1 MLNEI
6 LFALVF
12 FLSYVVQAISGFAGN
27 IFAMP
32 PGIHLLGLHNAIAA
46 MNVLCIIAAGLVVVS
61 NIRHVNWRE
70 LAKMVLG
77 MLPFLVLGIWL
88 DSVLSLDIIL
98 KVYAIAVL
106 FVGFRNLLVKKRRN
120 YPVWLLAVFIACAG
134 LIQGMFVS
142 GGAFLVIYA
151 VQKLYEKQEFR
162 ATLSMV
168 WVILNIV
175 YAVVSFA
182 NGYYTGE
189 VLRVIA
195 MCIPLAFLATFIGQ
209 KIQGKISQERF
220 LRFIYV
226 LLVVIGIIML
236 VS

>member
-12 FLSYVVQAISGFAGN
+12 FLSYVIQAISGFAGN

-32 PGIHLLGLHNAIAA
+32 PGIHLLGLHNAIAV
-46 MNVLCIIAAGLVVVS
+46 MNVLCIIAAGLVVAS
-61 NIRHVNWRE
+61 NIKHVNWRE

-77 MLPFLVLGIWL
+77 MLPFLALGIWL
-88 DSVLSLDIIL
+88 DSVLSLQIIL

-106 FVGFRNLLVKKRRN
+106 FIGFRSLLVKKRKE
-120 YPVWLLAVFIACAG
+120 YPTWLLVLFIACAG

-151 VQKLYEKQEFR
+151 VQRLYEKQEFR

-175 YAVVSFA
+175 YAGVSFA
-182 NGYYTGE
+182 NGYFTGE
-189 VLRVIA
+189 VLRVIC
-195 MCIPLAFLATFIGQ
+195 MCTPLAFLATFIGQ
-209 KIQGKISQERF
+209 KVQGKISQERF

-226 LLVVIGIIML
+226 LLVVIGAVML
-236 VS
+236 IS